1 MLPIERKNEIL
12 SKLML
17 EGKVIVSDLAVQY
30 SVTEETIRRDLEK
43 LEREGFAK
51 KTYGGAVKS
60 DNMTAEL
67 PYTVRKLTNVSGKKY
82 IAEKIGN
89 LIQDGDSIML
99 DASTTA
105 LFTVKSIFN
114 KHNLTLITNSVEIL
128 LDLPTSNDWRIIST
142 GGTYRQDSMS
152 FLGSSTTKV
161 ISNYHA
167 DYAVMSCKGLDI
179 EKGITDTREN
189 NADLKKGFISNAK
202 KVILAVDSTKFNK
215 ISFVKICDLGC
226 IDIVVTDVK
235 PSDECIKEF
244 EKNNIELIY

>member
-17 EGKVIVSDLAVQY
+17 EGKVIVSDLAALY

-67 PYTVRKLTNVSGKKY
+67 PYTVRKLTNVSGKKF
-82 IAEKIGN
+82 IAEKIGE
-89 LIQDGDSIML
+89 LIQDGDTIML

-128 LDLPTSNDWRIIST
+128 LDLPASNDWRIIST

-152 FLGSSTTKV
+152 FLSASATAV

-179 EKGITDTREN
+179 SKGITDTREN
-189 NADLKKGFISNAK
+189 NADLKKSFIKNAN
-202 KVILAVDSTKFNK
+202 KVILAVDNTKFNK
-215 ISFVKICDLGC
+215 ISFVKICELAD
-226 IDIVVTDVK
+226 IDIVVTDIK
-235 PSDECIKEF
+235 PDDECIREF
-244 EKNNIELIY
+244 EKRNIELIY

>member
-17 EGKVIVSDLAVQY
+17 EGKVIVSDLATLY

-82 IAEKIGN
+82 IAEKIGE
-89 LIQDGDSIML
+89 LIQDGDTIML

-128 LDLPTSNDWRIIST
+128 LDLPIANDWRIIST

-152 FLGSSTTKV
+152 FLSASTTAV

-179 EKGITDTREN
+179 FKGITDTREN
-189 NADLKKGFISNAK
+189 NADLKKSFIRNAN
-202 KVILAVDSTKFNK
+202 KVILAADSTKFNK
-215 ISFVKICDLGC
+215 ISFVKICELAD
-226 IDIVVTDVK
+226 IDMIVTDVK
-235 PSDECIKEF
+235 PDDECIREF
-244 EKNNIELIY
+244 EKRNIELIY

>member
-17 EGKVIVSDLAVQY
+17 DGKVIVSDLATLY
-30 SVTEETIRRDLEK
+30 SVTEETIRRDLDK

-89 LIQDGDSIML
+89 LIQDGDSILL

-128 LDLPTSNDWRIIST
+128 LDLPASNDWRIIST

-152 FLGSSTTKV
+152 FLSSSATSA
-161 ISNYHA
+161 IANYHA

-179 EKGITDTREN
+179 KKGITDTREN
-189 NADLKKGFISNAK
+189 NADLKKCFIKSANK
-202 KVILAVDSTKFNK
+202 IILAVDSTKFDK
-215 ISFVKICDLGC
+215 ISFVKICDFDD
-226 IDIVVTDVK
+226 IDIIVTDVK
-235 PSDECIKEF
+235 PSDECIREF
-244 EKNNIELIY
+244 ERKNIELIY

>member
-17 EGKVIVSDLAVQY
+17 EGKVIVSDLAALY

-67 PYTVRKLTNVSGKKY
+67 PYTVRKLTNVSGKKF
-82 IAEKIGN
+82 IAEKIGE
-89 LIQDGDSIML
+89 LIQDGDTIML

-128 LDLPTSNDWRIIST
+128 LDLPASNDWRIIST

-152 FLGSSTTKV
+152 FLSASATAV

-179 EKGITDTREN
+179 SKGITDTREN
-189 NADLKKGFISNAK
+189 NADLKKSLIKNAN
-202 KVILAVDSTKFNK
+202 KVILAVDNTKFNK
-215 ISFVKICDLGC
+215 ISFVKMTAQLVISERIIRRRYLYRF
-226 IDIVVTDVK
+226 I
-235 PSDECIKEF
+235 
-244 EKNNIELIY
+244 

>member
-12 SKLML
+12 SKLMID
-17 EGKVIVSDLAVQY
+17 GKVIVSDLAEFY

-67 PYTVRKLTNVSGKKY
+67 PYTVRKLTNVSAKKY

-89 LIQDGDSIML
+89 LIQDGDSILL
-99 DASTTA
+99 DSSTTA

-128 LDLPTSNDWRIIST
+128 LDLPANNDWRVIST
-142 GGTYRQDSMS
+142 GGTYHQDSMS
-152 FLGSSTTKV
+152 FFSPSAAECV
-161 ISNYHA
+161 NNYHV
-167 DYAVMSCKGLDI
+167 DIAVMSCKGLDI
-179 EKGITDTREN
+179 YKGVTDTREN
-189 NADLKKGFISNAK
+189 NANLKKAFIRNAK
-202 KVILAVDSTKFNK
+202 KVILAVDSTKFDK
-215 ISFVKICDLGC
+215 ISFVKICDLDN
-226 IDIVVTDVK
+226 IDVVVTDVT
-235 PSDECIKEF
+235 PSSDFIKEF

>member
-17 EGKVIVSDLAVQY
+17 EGKVIVSDLAALY

-67 PYTVRKLTNVSGKKY
+67 PYTVRKLTNVSGKKF
-82 IAEKIGN
+82 IAEKIGE
-89 LIQDGDSIML
+89 LIQDGDTIML

-128 LDLPTSNDWRIIST
+128 LDLPASNDWRIIST

-152 FLGSSTTKV
+152 FLSASATAV

-179 EKGITDTREN
+179 SKGITDTREN
-189 NADLKKGFISNAK
+189 NADL
-202 KVILAVDSTKFNK
+202 
-215 ISFVKICDLGC
+215 
-226 IDIVVTDVK
+226 
-235 PSDECIKEF
+235 
-244 EKNNIELIY
+244 